1 MYRVLVRSYRVE
13 ACRGGNFGPEL
24 PSFAGSPVETSTLI
38 RRYYWQATSTSA
50 RSWERVLVEKELGP
64 FRAEGAKLLVPRTQ
78 KKRVKRVLLLILVED
93 VEIVVVINRRR
104 YLLRLLRLLPLLPL
118 SLLRVGL

>member
-1 MYRVLVRSYRVE
+1 ME

-64 FRAEGAKLLVPRTQ
+64 FCPEGAKLLVPRTQ
-78 KKRVKRVLLLILVED
+78 RKRVKRVLLLILVED
-93 VEIVVVINRRR
+93 VEIVVVIIVVVIFVLFFLFF
-104 YLLRLLRLLPLLPL
+104 LLYIFSELVYKLF
-118 SLLRVGL
+118 

>member
-1 MYRVLVRSYRVE
+1 ME

-38 RRYYWQATSTSA
+38 RRYYWQATSTSV

-78 KKRVKRVLLLILVED
+78 RKRVKRVLLLILVDAKVLEEVD
-93 VEIVVVINRRR
+93 IVVVIIVVVVIFFLFFLFFLL
-104 YLLRLLRLLPLLPL
+104 YLFFELVYKL
-118 SLLRVGL
+118 V